1 MAPTTDYAPMVAKAE
16 AIAKKFDFGAE
27 DVRKGVQ
34 EFLRLMGKF
43 I

>member
-1 MAPTTDYAPMVAKAE
+1 MAPTTDYAPMIAKAE
-16 AIAKKFDFGAE
+16 AIAKEFDFSAE
-27 DVRKGVQ
+27 DVRKGVK